1 MKTVFRI
8 QLSVW
13 IVLLCVF
20 AFHRHGLALSCGKFD
35 YPKCD
40 GPDLQYAGGFNPQV
54 GFGGFGGGACRAG
67 RTPVIFIHGNGDS
80 AINWD
85 SPITGSVKNYAP
97 PARSV
102 YQELKSRGYNDCE
115 LFGITYLS
123 AGEQASPKTN
133 YHRPEKYDI
142 LLRFIEAVRAYTG
155 RQEVDIVAHSLGA
168 TMSLAALTYQDNLHQ
183 EKNAWAGVRRFVNI
197 AGGIRGLPSCL
208 AAGYRNP
215 FVSTCGSENVFNK
228 YIFGFYPDSR
238 SSAGFNRW
246 TAAEGP
252 LSLRRAPGY
261 HPDTYFYT
269 LHAGYHDQ
277 IHCMTARGH
286 QGCDRG
292 ALFEPSGN
300 VRAQLNVGAGSKA
313 RKKNLDFTDW
323 RPTALSGGDADGV
336 GHFKVR
342 NNTGQIIYEM
352 LNTDCTGILCKGSYT
367 GGPVRA
373 GAE

>member
-1 MKTVFRI
+1 
-8 QLSVW
+8 
-13 IVLLCVF
+13 LLF
-20 AFHRHGLALSCGKFD
+20 YRHGLALSCGKFD

-67 RTPVIFIHGNGDS
+67 RTPVVFIHGNGDS

-142 LLRFIEAVRAYTG
+142 LIRFIEAVKAYTG

-183 EKNAWAGVRRFVNI
+183 GKNGWAGVRRFVNI

-215 FVSTCGSENVFNK
+215 FVSTCGSENVFNQ

-269 LHAGYHDQ
+269 LYAGYHDQ

-286 QGCDRG
+286 QGCDKG

-313 RKKNLDFTDW
+313 RKRNLDFTDW

-352 LNTDCTGILCKGSYT
+352 LHTDCTGILCRGSYT
-367 GGPVRA
+367 GGPVKA